1 MNHYDQYEPFALAVA
16 DKIKSVSNGK
26 YDTAIDQSTFFF
38 SFALEDSEPA
48 RVENKN
54 FWHSLHNLKRKA
66 YDLEPAA
73 SLGKVRLR
81 LVERITDAITA
92 KTPSVT
98 PAHRAA
104 LGDILNRHTCNMAT
118 EWARKYIPVE

>member
-1 MNHYDQYEPFALAVA
+1 MNHYNQYEPFALAIA
-16 DKIKSVSNGK
+16 DKIKSISDRKDN
-26 YDTAIDQSTFFF
+26 TAIDQSTFFF
-38 SFALEDSEPA
+38 SFALEDNEPA

-81 LVERITDAITA
+81 LIKRIADAITA
-92 KTPSVT
+92 KTPDVT
-98 PAHRAA
+98 PARRVA
-104 LGDILNRHTCNMAT
+104 LVDILNRHTCSMAA
-118 EWARKYIPVE
+118 EWARKYIPAE